1 MMFPLSIRPRAIMV
15 SRIGCVALLLLTT
28 RALAVQQPPAPRV
41 LQPLDPLS
49 TAERQQA
56 ESVAR
61 ADARVRELLGA
72 GRSRLV
78 YVDFTAIKRSD
89 AAQLPDSPTSVAVGR
104 HAEVVFYRYDDDSGV
119 RVVVDLQKKAVVQAE
134 RVDSA
139 EVPLNTEELSES
151 FALALKD
158 EAVSSLLG
166 TDAKTFRTADAG
178 AAAKGVA
185 TPRNIVRGLR
195 VVATS
200 DADPCWKHRCVQLF
214 FRRGDVYLIDSVVV
228 DLTAQQSRVER
239 GQR

>member
-1 MMFPLSIRPRAIMV
+1 MVSPFSMRPRARAI
-15 SRIGCVALLLLTT
+15 SRIACAAFLILLTT
-28 RALAVQQPPAPRV
+28 NALAVQQPPPRTP
-41 LQPLDPLS
+41 QPLDPL
-49 TAERQQA
+49 TAAERKDA

-61 ADARVRELLGA
+61 ADARVKELLGG
-72 GRSRLV
+72 GRTRLV
-78 YVDFTAIKRSD
+78 YVDFIAVKRSD
-89 AAQLPDSPTSVAVGR
+89 AGDAPDVPTKLDVGR

-119 RVVVDLQKKAVVQAE
+119 RAVVDVLKKAVVQAE

-151 FALALKD
+151 FALALKND
-158 EAVSSLLG
+158 AVTSLLG
-166 TDAKTFRTADAG
+166 ADAKTFRVADVG
-178 AAAKGVA
+178 AAAKGA
-185 TPRNIVRGLR
+185 APRNIIHGLR

-200 DADPCWKHRCVQLF
+200 DADSCWRHRCVQLF